1 MLELKDSYVYGGCM
15 KSSQIFLECERFL
28 KRALKDKGRYSKGA
42 VIAFLITG
50 GIGVSVPSTV
60 HAVVPTNLLWQAFD
74 ALGLSSSYSG
84 TTSAQKNASIL
95 NSKVKDSNITFRDLY
110 ALLYHAPLATGS
122 TETST

>member
-1 MLELKDSYVYGGCM
+1 M

-28 KRALKDKGRYSKGA
+28 KRALKDKGQYTKGA

-60 HAVVPTNLLWQAFD
+60 HAIVPTHLLWQAFQNI
-74 ALGLSSSYSG
+74 GLSSQYGG
-84 TTSAQKNASIL
+84 TTSEQKNENIL

-110 ALLYHAPLATGS
+110 GLLYHAPL
-122 TETST
+122 